1 MRLVLSK
8 APRRDDP
15 KNERMFLPINV
26 AVCLLASQILAAQP
40 SFADVTVEHTKTT
53 RAGTQKE
60 IRYLT
65 QKKIRNDVIEK
76 DKTIITFIDPVNVSI
91 CVRANKPSAKGGC
104 FSFSTR
110 DLKAMNSHVFS
121 EKSSIK
127 IVNYKTVPTG
137 KKGIFAGRRCDYFK
151 RTYSMALGSSIP
163 GSTIEIFCADRSLAK
178 EMVGLPEE
186 VFVNQWPSL
195 IADKKLRQQALISE
209 KKALGLHIF
218 SETWSHSN
226 FTPPAIDF
234 KRDPYLP
241 PDKDAEKELQ
251 ELEALYKKMQV
262 IKKPT
267 KSESSVATKVI
278 VGPIHPAVF
287 QTPPPGHELMKN
299 K

>member
-65 QKKIRNDVIEK
+65 QRKIRIDVIEK
-76 DKTIITFIDPVNVSI
+76 DKTTITFIDPVNVSI
-91 CVRANKPSAKGGC
+91 CVRANKPSAKGIC
-104 FSFSTR
+104 DTLLTR

-151 RTYSMALGSSIP
+151 RSYSMAIGGSSP
-163 GSTIEIFCADRSLAK
+163 GSTTETFCADLSLAK
-178 EMVGLPEE
+178 DMIGLPE
-186 VFVNQWPSL
+186 VLMNPWPSL
-195 IADKKLRQQALISE
+195 IGDKKLRRQAEISE

-218 SETWSHSN
+218 SESWSQLNNTHQ
-226 FTPPAIDF
+226 AIDF

-241 PDKDAEKELQ
+241 PDKDAEKQLQ
-251 ELEALYKKMQV
+251 ELEALYKKTQV
-262 IKKPT
+262 ASKKPT
-267 KSESSVATKVI
+267 KFESSVATKVI

-287 QTPPPGHELMKN
+287 QTPPPRHEFMK
-299 K
+299 KK